1 MNKTSSTKKKQ
12 YRIVADENM
21 PAIEHLFGDLA
32 EITRLDGRSI
42 NSTVLQNAD
51 ALLCRSITSVDQS
64 LLENTAVKFVGTATI
79 GTDHLDIPWLE
90 SQKIESEKIG
100 SGSIESEK
108 INWANAAGCNAAAVA
123 QYVLSAVAFWCKS
136 YNKPMQD
143 VTIGIVGAGNVGTEL
158 ARCLGLLS
166 IKYLLCDPPLE
177 QSGDPR
183 QLVPMSDIMK
193 CDVISLHVPIEK
205 IGNYPTY
212 HLIGSKELKQLSKE
226 QLLINASR
234 GAVIDNIALINSLS
248 SSDSVKVILDVFEDE
263 PNVSRQLLE
272 QCLLSTSHIAG
283 HTLEGKLRGSW
294 LIYQAFC
301 ENFNIKNDKEE
312 SSIYP
317 SPNQISLRDDN
328 LISNLT
334 AIYDIQSDSD
344 ALRFQDDEPIAVKFD
359 RLRKNATQLAN
370 GNIRRDYSGWQFI
383 GDFNL
388 PL

>member
-1 MNKTSSTKKKQ
+1 VNKKYQ
-12 YRIVADENM
+12 IVADENM

-32 EITRLDGRSI
+32 EITRLDGRLI
-42 NSTVLQNAD
+42 NSSVLQKAD
-51 ALLCRSITSVDQS
+51 ALLCRSITEIDQS
-64 LLENTAVKFVGTATI
+64 LLDNTSVKFVGTATI

-90 SQKIESEKIG
+90 SQNIS
-100 SGSIESEK
+100 
-108 INWANAAGCNAAAVA
+108 WANAAGCNAAAVA
-123 QYVLSAVAFWCKS
+123 QYVLSAVAFWCQSHSSSMKE
-136 YNKPMQD
+136 M
-143 VTIGIVGAGNVGTEL
+143 TIGIVGAGNVGTEL
-158 ARCLGLLS
+158 ARCLDLLS
-166 IKYLLCDPPLE
+166 INYLLCDSPLE
-177 QSGDPR
+177 QAGDHR
-183 QLVPMSDIMK
+183 QFFSMNDIMK
-193 CDVISLHVPIEK
+193 CDVISLHVPIK
-205 IGNYPTY
+205 KSGNYPTY
-212 HLIGSKELKQLSKE
+212 HLIGSKELSQLSKA

-234 GAVIDNIALINSLS
+234 GAVVDNLALTNCLS
-248 SSDSVKVILDVFEDE
+248 SAYSVEAVLDVFEDE

-272 QCLLSTSHIAG
+272 QCLLSTPHIAG

-301 ENFNIKNDKEE
+301 EYFDIKNDKEE

-317 SPNQISLRDDN
+317 SSNQITLRDDN

-344 ALRFQDDEPIAVKFD
+344 ALRFQDDEPIAIKFD

-383 GDFNL
+383 GDSNF